1 MIVCRL
7 AYWSVLLLR
16 QTCLARVQINEN
28 MGSHYEFA
36 TLTFQSPRRPWITFH
51 ASALRT
57 RTDKQIEDF
66 LLFSTGGE
74 KKKIP
79 FQVCVQEIEMFYYTG
94 TTSAFVKQTLILI
107 VANKLK
113 HRPLVAGS
121 MEASFKQL
129 TGGPRVKSKGSIR
142 IWITFTQKRLPVIWA
157 ISYHM
162 DVRFSLLC
170 LQWLSQC
177 LDRSPRGRRCSAAP
191 VTLTSLTQRQYGGAP
206 LCLTTLFAWQ
216 GPLIHRL
223 PILFFFFKFVKK
235 FKKNSQF
242 SSLTNEKAKKATT
255 K

>member
-28 MGSHYEFA
+28 MGSNYEFA
-36 TLTFQSPRRPWITFH
+36 TLTFQSPRRPWFLFH

-66 LLFSTGGE
+66 LLFSTGGG
-74 KKKIP
+74 KKKSISGLRSGNWN
-79 FQVCVQEIEMFYYTG
+79 VLLYRNHASIR
-94 TTSAFVKQTLILI
+94 KQTLSLI
-107 VANKLK
+107 VGNKLK

-121 MEASFKQL
+121 IKASFKQL

-142 IWITFTQKRLPVIWA
+142 IWITFTQKRLPVIWV

-162 DVRFSLLC
+162 DVGFSLLC

-177 LDRSPRGRRCSAAP
+177 LDRSRGPPLLGCPGHFNLADTTSIRRCST
-191 VTLTSLTQRQYGGAP
+191 VFDYIICMTGTVDTSPAYS
-206 LCLTTLFAWQ
+206 
-216 GPLIHRL
+216 
-223 PILFFFFKFVKK
+223 ILFSFFKFEKKWKK
-235 FKKNSQF
+235 FTIF
-242 SSLTNEKAKKATT
+242 FTHNEKAKKATT